1 MAAGKSKAEKREDRR
16 RRERAKDTGDGPTF
30 GEALAATSLLS
41 LTSRSTRTIIERAE
55 AVIRDGARTQLSV
68 ISCDSCTATKSCC
81 TLRTTA
87 WMHEG
92 VPIADRLRREGRDT
106 PALRE
111 ALRESARLME
121 TLPATSYARPCVF
134 LDASERCTVYADRP
148 SVCGTTF
155 VATPPEL
162 CNTPGAQVR
171 KYLHPLAEASATAQ
185 TLFEQQLG
193 LPAVPGT
200 YLRPLPRVVLLCLEA
215 WDRRDFASYL
225 TSKLATTASAPPAG

>member
-1 MAAGKSKAEKREDRR
+1 ML
-16 RRERAKDTGDGPTF
+16 P
-30 GEALAATSLLS
+30 

-55 AVIRDGARTQLSV
+55 AVIREGARVQLSV
-68 ISCDSCTATKSCC
+68 VSCDTCTATKACC

-87 WMHEG
+87 WLHEG

-111 ALRESARLME
+111 ALRTSARLMD
-121 TLPATSYARPCVF
+121 TLTSDSYSRPCVF
-134 LDASERCTVYADRP
+134 LDPNERCSIYTDRP

-155 VATPPEL
+155 VSTPPEL
-162 CNTPGAQVR
+162 CNTRGAQVR
-171 KYLHPLAEASATAQ
+171 KYLHPLGEASATAQ
-185 TLFEQQLG
+185 TIFEQQLG
-193 LPAVPGT
+193 LPAVPGS

-225 TSKLATTASAPPAG
+225 TSKLTATATAAAPPPG

>member
-30 GEALAATSLLS
+30 GEALAATGMLS
-41 LTSRSTRTIIERAE
+41 LTSRSTRTIIERAG
-55 AVIRDGARTQLSV
+55 AVIRETARVQLSV
-68 ISCDSCTATKSCC
+68 VSCDTCTASKVCC
-81 TLRTTA
+81 TLRTFA
-87 WMHEG
+87 WLHEG
-92 VPIADRLRREGRDT
+92 IPIADRLRREGRDT

-111 ALRESARLME
+111 ALRTSARLMD
-121 TLPATSYARPCVF
+121 TLTAESYSRRCVF
-134 LDASERCTVYADRP
+134 LDAADRCSIYTDRP
-148 SVCGTTF
+148 SVCGTTL
-155 VATPPEL
+155 VSTDPAL
-162 CNTPGAQVR
+162 CNTRSSRAYV
-171 KYLHPLAEASATAQ
+171 HPLGEVSATAQ